1 MKLYVNKNF
10 CGYRWFDI
18 GELTNSSDIVVL
30 EQAKRNPNMSAIYAK
45 LMTYDIYD
53 YVFLADGDE
62 LILAI
67 RGIEDSRRDTM
78 GRQLNISAI
87 FCERNNIAG
96 FESLHKILLA
106 YLSDTKRFSTWFDS
120 LFDPQ
125 TAQLYFNAT
134 LLKEGFEKIKSSHV
148 ISKRGVGGLE
158 YNSSSI
164 YSIASDY
171 TTDTIVEQLGLS
183 RNSVERAKTTID
195 DNKNKWLADS
205 LDDVPLDEGTSLEE
219 ENKKLRKENEELKVE
234 YRKLKQKIDGQTMQ
248 APTMSTKEIIIKYK
262 QYFIIAIALGFL
274 LGLIL

>member
-10 CGYRWFDI
+10 SGYRWFEI
-18 GELTNSSDIVVL
+18 GELTNSPDEIAL
-30 EQAKRNPNMSAIYAK
+30 EQAKRNPDMSAIYAK

-67 RGIEDSRRDTM
+67 RGIEDSRRDAM

-87 FCERNNIAG
+87 FHERNNIAG

-106 YLSDTKRFSTWFDS
+106 YLSDTKQFSGWFDS

-125 TAQLYFNAT
+125 TAQLCFKAA
-134 LLKEGFEKIKSSHV
+134 LLKKGIEKILNSHV

-205 LDDVPLDEGTSLEE
+205 PDDVPPLEE

-234 YRKLKQKIDGQTMQ
+234 NERLKQEIVEKM
-248 APTMSTKEIIIKYK
+248 PVLTMSTKEIIIKYK
-262 QYFIIAIALGFL
+262 QYFIIAIALGFV

>member
-10 CGYRWFDI
+10 CGYRWFEV
-18 GELTNSSDIVVL
+18 GELANSLDVVVL
-30 EQAKRNPNMSAIYAK
+30 EQAKRNPEMSVIYAK

-67 RGIEDSRRDTM
+67 RGIEDSRRDAM

-87 FCERNNIAG
+87 FRERNDIAG
-96 FESLHKILLA
+96 FESLHKVLLA
-106 YLSDTKRFSTWFDS
+106 YLSDTKQFSDWFDG

-125 TAQLYFNAT
+125 TAQLCFNAT
-134 LLKEGFEKIKSSHV
+134 LLREGLEKIKNSHV

-205 LDDVPLDEGTSLEE
+205 LDKGESLEK
-219 ENKKLRKENEELKVE
+219 ENKKLREENEELKVE
-234 YRKLKQKIDGQTMQ
+234 YKKLKQKIDAQTMQ
-248 APTMSTKEIIIKYK
+248 APTMPIKEIIIKYK

>member
-10 CGYRWFDI
+10 CGYRWFEV
-18 GELTNSSDIVVL
+18 GELANSPDIVVL
-30 EQAKRNPNMSAIYAK
+30 EQAKRNPDMSVIYAK

-53 YVFLADGDE
+53 YVFLADGDD

-67 RGIEDSRRDTM
+67 RGIEDSRRDAM

-87 FCERNNIAG
+87 FRERNNIAG

-106 YLSDTKRFSTWFDS
+106 YLSDTKQFSGWFDG

-125 TAQLYFNAT
+125 TAQLCFNVT
-134 LLKEGFEKIKSSHV
+134 LLKEGFEKIKNSHV
-148 ISKRGVGGLE
+148 ISKKGVGGLE

-171 TTDTIVEQLGLS
+171 TTDTVVEQLGLS

-195 DNKNKWLADS
+195 DNKNRWLAYS
-205 LDDVPLDEGTSLEE
+205 LDDEVSLEE
-219 ENKKLRKENEELKVE
+219 ENKKLREENEELKVE
-234 YRKLKQKIDGQTMQ
+234 NERLKQEINVRTEQ
-248 APTMSTKEIIIKYK
+248 ALTLSTKGIIIKYK
-262 QYFIIAIALGFL
+262 QYFIIAIVLGFL